1 MRITLQV
8 VATLSLMQ
16 LSSCTNEYSQRDASA
31 RTMTTSAVPVE
42 EQALSERAWL
52 RSEVRNLRLLLAE
65 RDRRDAEMW
74 RAYTALVQ
82 QVSQMQ
88 TRRDPTVQR
97 KLDEP
102 APDSVCI
109 PSTSSSLAPPTKNIV
124 RAINH
129 SHLNAQQKD
138 QLFQSM
144 RPPRPIDNV
153 NPWSE
158 LSD

>member
-1 MRITLQV
+1 MQIAFQL

-16 LSSCTNEYSQRDASA
+16 LSGCTNEYTQRDDSA
-31 RTMTTSAVPVE
+31 RMIGSATPVV
-42 EQALSERAWL
+42 EQAQSERAWL
-52 RSEVRNLRLLLAE
+52 RSEVRSLRLMLTE
-65 RDRRDAEMW
+65 REQREAEMW

-88 TRRDPTVQR
+88 TRQDPTVQK
-97 KLDEP
+97 KLDES
-102 APDSVCI
+102 ASGFVCI
-109 PSTSSSLAPPTKNIV
+109 PSSTSSLASPTKNIV

-129 SHLNAQQKD
+129 SRLNAQQKH

>member
-1 MRITLQV
+1 MRIAFQL
-8 VATLSLMQ
+8 VAALSLIHF
-16 LSSCTNEYSQRDASA
+16 SGCTNEYSQRAPA
-31 RTMTTSAVPVE
+31 TPTE
-42 EQALSERAWL
+42 EQAQSEKGWL
-52 RSEVRNLRLLLAE
+52 RSEVRNLRLMLAE
-65 RDRRDAEMW
+65 RDRREAEMW

-88 TRRDPTVQR
+88 TRQAPTVQR
-97 KLDEP
+97 KSDEP
-102 APDSVCI
+102 AADSVCI
-109 PSTSSSLAPPTKNIV
+109 PSANSSLVPPTKNIV

-129 SHLNAQQKD
+129 SSLNAQQKH

-153 NPWSE
+153 NPWGG

>member
-1 MRITLQV
+1 MRIALETV
-8 VATLSLMQ
+8 VTLSLLQ
-16 LSSCTNEYSQRDASA
+16 LSGCTNEYSQRDTSA
-31 RTMTTSAVPVE
+31 RTMKSATPNE
-42 EQALSERAWL
+42 EQSQSERAWL
-52 RSEVRNLRLLLAE
+52 QSEVRNLRLMLAE
-65 RDRRDAEMW
+65 RDRREFDMW

-82 QVSQMQ
+82 QVSQMPARQNPTAQ
-88 TRRDPTVQR
+88 T

-109 PSTSSSLAPPTKNIV
+109 SNTPSSFASPTRNIV
-124 RAINH
+124 RAINQ
-129 SHLNAQQKD
+129 SRLNAQQKH

>member
-1 MRITLQV
+1 MRIALQV
-8 VATLSLMQ
+8 VATLSLIQ
-16 LSSCTNEYSQRDASA
+16 LSGCTNEYSQRDASA
-31 RTMTTSAVPVE
+31 RTMTSATPME

-52 RSEVRNLRLLLAE
+52 RSEVRNLRLMLAD

-88 TRRDPTVQR
+88 PRQDPTVQR